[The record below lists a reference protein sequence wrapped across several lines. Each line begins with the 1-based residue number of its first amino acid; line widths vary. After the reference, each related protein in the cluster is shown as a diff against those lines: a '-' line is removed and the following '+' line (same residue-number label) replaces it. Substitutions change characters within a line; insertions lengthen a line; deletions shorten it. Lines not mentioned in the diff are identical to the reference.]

1 MKKARQSWRTVFNNN
16 HFYRRKCEGGS
27 IIPHFQ
33 ICHTQRN
40 NYNSGIHSASGGSA
54 RGAGACVARPT
65 PCKTDI
71 SCAICLPLWPT
82 SRLRFRTS
90 SRIEAYCRV
99 WGPLTANVRKLSPN
113 IGYRACSVV
122 ALPLPTKFPSS
133 VGHVGW
139 SLAVAIGVFVQ
150 GSRLICCPLKTANPQ
165 SGTWLASGSCNRLLR
180 LEIRA
185 AIGVSI
191 KNCQSSVGHVVGQWQ
206 L

>member
-99 WGPLTANVRKLSPN
+99 WGPLTANGRKLSPN

-139 SLAVAIGVFVQ
+139 PLAVHS
-150 GSRLICCPLKTANPQ
+150 SRDWSSHLRFCSRIEAY
-165 SGTWLASGSCNRLLR
+165 LL
-180 LEIRA
+180 
-185 AIGVSI
+185 SI
-191 KNCQSSVGHVVGQWQ
+191 KNCQSSVGHVAGQWQ